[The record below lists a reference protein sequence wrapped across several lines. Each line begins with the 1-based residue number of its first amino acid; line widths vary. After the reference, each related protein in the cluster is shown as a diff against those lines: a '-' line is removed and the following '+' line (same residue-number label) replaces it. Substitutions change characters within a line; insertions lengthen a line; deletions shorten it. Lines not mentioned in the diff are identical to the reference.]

1 MRFVIEVE
9 KLQFFGDV
17 LVANL
22 MLNIE
27 HIECAMCYLIS
38 LDVYFMF
45 VCSPQMYHLFY
56 HCHTSIHTH
65 INTQHKNQHKT
76 ITTNQTLKQVARLYR
91 KSLKT
96 LASWCIDRGVFLEK
110 ADELRSRF
118 DAERGCDFAK
128 ASRLLRVSCN
138 LVM

>member
-1 MRFVIEVE
+1 M
-9 KLQFFGDV
+9 
-17 LVANL
+17 
-22 MLNIE
+22 
-27 HIECAMCYLIS
+27 
-38 LDVYFMF
+38 
-45 VCSPQMYHLFY
+45 
-56 HCHTSIHTH
+56 
-65 INTQHKNQHKT
+65 
-76 ITTNQTLKQVARLYR
+76 ARLYR

-138 LVM
+138 LVNVKGINGDYLLVIGIEWGFNVGF